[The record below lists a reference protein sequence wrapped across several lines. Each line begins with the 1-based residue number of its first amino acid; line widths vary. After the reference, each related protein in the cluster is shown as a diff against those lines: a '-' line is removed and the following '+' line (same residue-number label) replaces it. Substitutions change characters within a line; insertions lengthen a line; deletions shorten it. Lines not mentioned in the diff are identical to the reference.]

1 MKNHILK
8 LLLLVTVFC
17 FPLLLSA
24 QKDSVIVADETEEAP
39 HKDTVKVGIF
49 ITSIYSLGFAEN
61 DFGIDFWVWY
71 IYKDSTINP
80 LETTEI
86 VNSESR
92 SVDFAT
98 TERKGNV
105 IWSTHKCSAMIKKNW
120 DIGRFPLDGQTLD
133 VLLEETDLD
142 TSGLV
147 YIADTANSRIDKSV
161 ELSGWKISD
170 FKLTPEIYTYNTTYG
185 DPTLDGTSSYA
196 RLSISTNIT
205 RVSKNIFLKLF
216 LGLYVAFLIALSVFF
231 LDGAEIGARTGLSV
245 GALFASVGNKYIV
258 DSSLPD
264 HSSFTIVDQIHDI
277 TFALIL
283 LSIVFSIVSNG
294 VVRRGNAKKAK
305 RLDIIFFSITLVAY
319 IILHYIIIER

>member
-1 MKNHILK
+1 MQRNLLKAVFILIIFF
-8 LLLLVTVFC
+8 VPVF
-17 FPLLLSA
+17 LSA
-24 QKDSVIVADETEEAP
+24 QNDSLAKEEAP

-98 TERKGNV
+98 TEWKGNM

-133 VLLEETDLD
+133 VMLEETNRD
-142 TSGLV
+142 TSMLV
-147 YIADTANSRIDKSV
+147 YIADTANSKIDESV
-161 ELSGWKISD
+161 KLNGWKVSD
-170 FKLTPEIYTYNTTYG
+170 FKLVPSLYTYKTTYG
-185 DPTLDGTSSYA
+185 DPTLSGTSSYA
-196 RLSISTNIT
+196 RLSISTTIV
-205 RVSKNIFLKLF
+205 RESKNIFLKLF

-231 LDGAEIGARTGLSV
+231 LDGAEIGARTSLAV

-264 HSSFTIVDQIHDI
+264 HSSFTIVDKIHDV

-283 LSIVFSIVSNG
+283 FSIVFSIISNG
-294 VVRRGNAKKAK
+294 LVRQGNPKKAK
-305 RLDIIFFSITLVAY
+305 RLDMICFGTLVVVY
-319 IILHYIIIER
+319 LFLHYIIMSK